1 MMVFSCGAGSQEA
14 VAKTGRTRR
23 RLAQCRMVFAGGEA
37 LGVRKLACAF
47 FECSICPLNSDQV
60 KHKGGS
66 KLPHSKARSARDRKT
81 HCAGLGIPPVL
92 ESRSAWS

>member
-1 MMVFSCGAGSQEA
+1 VAPGLKTLSQNPGGRAGVLPNAAWFLPEA
-14 VAKTGRTRR
+14 KPLDCAS
-23 RLAQCRMVFAGGEA
+23 L
-37 LGVRKLACAF
+37 LCAF

-92 ESRSAWS
+92 GSRSAWS